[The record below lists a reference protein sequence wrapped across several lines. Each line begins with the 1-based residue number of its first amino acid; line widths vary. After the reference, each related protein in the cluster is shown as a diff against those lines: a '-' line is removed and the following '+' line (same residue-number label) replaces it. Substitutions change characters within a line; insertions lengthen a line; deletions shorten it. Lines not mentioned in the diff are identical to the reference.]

1 MKRVLEA
8 IGYLLLIPLVFP
20 LIILLAYMAA
30 ISTFFELTDGVRR
43 DEAEEKD

>member
-8 IGYLLLIPLVFP
+8 IGYLFLIPLVFP

-30 ISTFFELTDGVRR
+30 ISTFFELTDGVRH
-43 DEAEEKD
+43 EAEEKD